1 MSGTLSP
8 SATPAREGLENCSEI
23 ANVEGGGGWESF
35 FMLSLGG
42 GGADRGGWGHFW
54 WRFYL
59 PLPAMLDDVF
69 PTLLSI
75 AFCCHS

>member
-42 GGADRGGWGHFW
+42 GGGGITGGFGDI
-54 WRFYL
+54 FGGGSTSPCL
-59 PLPAMLDDVF
+59 PCLMTF
-69 PTLLSI
+69 
-75 AFCCHS
+75 FQHCCQ

>member
-35 FMLSLGG
+35 FMLSLRGG
-42 GGADRGGWGHFW
+42 GGWQEVLESFLVEV
-54 WRFYL
+54 L
-59 PLPAMLDDVF
+59 PPLAYH
-69 PTLLSI
+69 
-75 AFCCHS
+75 A